1 VPVSTT
7 RRCPPTQ
14 LARRKWSAVPG
25 VPNGGP
31 AVVQPDRAGPTG
43 VAPEE
48 HGGAATAVC
57 PPAGPTSSRH
67 PGGGNPGHAAP
78 IRWRRHRSCREPD
91 WRSNLREVRLRS
103 ISACHDGWNGT
114 GTSTWRPSLDRG
126 IPYACVKRY
135 SCDNSRYVCQ
145 GGIVEGEPGVQRTP
159 HPTDRSSETANQGS
173 EATNGAG
180 DAPTGP
186 QHVDRDEELF
196 SNLAKLWLEGRDTV
210 ESFAN
215 KYFSP
220 ANREKPVTTS
230 EWLQDSLSL
239 GARMSSLWLKGIGLL
254 VEESGRLARR
264 TEGQQAKAD
273 GSDTTRS

>member
-1 VPVSTT
+1 MT
-7 RRCPPTQ
+7 
-14 LARRKWSAVPG
+14 
-25 VPNGGP
+25 
-31 AVVQPDRAGPTG
+31 AGMG
-43 VAPEE
+43 
-48 HGGAATAVC
+48 
-57 PPAGPTSSRH
+57 
-67 PGGGNPGHAAP
+67 
-78 IRWRRHRSCREPD
+78 REP
-91 WRSNLREVRLRS
+91 
-103 ISACHDGWNGT
+103 
-114 GTSTWRPSLDRG
+114 STWRPSLDRG

-145 GGIVEGEPGVQRTP
+145 GGIVEGEPGGVQPTP
-159 HPTDRSSETANQGS
+159 RPTDRSSETANQGS

-180 DAPTGP
+180 DAPAGP

-220 ANREKPVTTS
+220 ANREKSVTTS

-254 VEESGRLARR
+254 VEESGRLARQR
-264 TEGQQAKAD
+264 EGQQAKAD